1 MEPVLRSFLFCESVV
16 PAPSGKMNC
25 YGLFSDLFAGQF
37 PFTQPRFSLLL
48 SWGGGRGFQVQVV
61 KMLNPAKTALLHQ
74 SPEMYF
80 TLEDESQSAHVQI
93 DMNQIVFTEAGSYI
107 FQIMLHGRQVAEH
120 RLNVHQL

>member
-1 MEPVLRSFLFCESVV
+1 
-16 PAPSGKMNC
+16 
-25 YGLFSDLFAGQF
+25 
-37 PFTQPRFSLLL
+37 
-48 SWGGGRGFQVQVV
+48 
-61 KMLNPAKTALLHQ
+61 MLNPAKTALLHQ